1 MSQLVFFDD
10 GHTYEL
16 DGVQI
21 PSVSEVTRFLSREVY
36 GDVQQFRLD
45 HAASRGTKI
54 HKLTEALDKYGEIE
68 ADAESLPYIKAYVK
82 FRQEHDVQWEEIE
95 KPRFHPDGLYAGTVD
110 RMGTIDGRRGI
121 LDIKNSYRIH
131 KPLYEAAQNL
141 YRMTYDPGFIE
152 VLYILHLKPDETY
165 KLIELPIRDDLAL
178 ACLTLHQATA
188 KKRRKKKEETK

>member
-1 MSQLVFFDD
+1 MSQLVFFDE

-45 HAASRGTKI
+45 HAAARGTKI

-82 FRQEHDVQWEEIE
+82 FRQEHDVEWEEIE

-165 KLIELPIRDDLAL
+165 RLIELPIRDDLAL

-188 KKRRKKKEETK
+188 KKRRKKKEESK

>member
-1 MSQLVFFDD
+1 MSQLVFFDE

-45 HAASRGTKI
+45 HAAARGTKV

-68 ADAESLPYIKAYVK
+68 ADAESLPYIKAYLK

-121 LDIKNSYRIH
+121 LDIKNSYRVH

-141 YRMTYDPGFIE
+141 YRMTYDPGTIE

>member
-1 MSQLVFFDD
+1 MSQLVFFDE

-45 HAASRGTKI
+45 HAAARGTKI

-82 FRQEHDVQWEEIE
+82 FRQEHDVQWDEIE

-121 LDIKNSYRIH
+121 LDIKNSYRVH

-165 KLIELPIRDDLAL
+165 RLIELPIRDDLAL

>member
-1 MSQLVFFDD
+1 MSQLVFYDE

-45 HAASRGTKI
+45 HAAARGTKI

-68 ADAESLPYIKAYVK
+68 ADAESLPYIKAYLK
-82 FRQEHDVQWEEIE
+82 FRQEHTVEWEEIE
-95 KPRFHPDGLYAGTVD
+95 KPRYHPDGLYAGTVD

-121 LDIKNSYRIH
+121 VDIKNSYRVY
-131 KPLYEAAQNL
+131 KALYEAAQNL
-141 YRMTYDPGFIE
+141 YRMTYKPGFIE

-188 KKRRKKKEETK
+188 KKRRKRNG